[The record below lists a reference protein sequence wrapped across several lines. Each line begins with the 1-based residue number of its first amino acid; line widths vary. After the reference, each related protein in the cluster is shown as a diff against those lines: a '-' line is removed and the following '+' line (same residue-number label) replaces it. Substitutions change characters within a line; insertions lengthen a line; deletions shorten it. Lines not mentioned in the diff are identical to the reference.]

1 MKPAPLRY
9 HAARDVAEALS
20 LLRDEPEAKL
30 LAGGQSLMPMAN
42 FRLLRPSL
50 LIDINRID
58 GLGDI
63 VRTPEGLRIGARARH
78 VAVETSALVASMFP
92 VLAHAMT
99 HVAHPTIRNRG
110 TFGGSLAHADPAA
123 ELPMLALLLDAVL
136 TIRSAAGERR
146 SVMPDFL
153 VGALTTSLAPDEMLV
168 AIDLPALPEG
178 AGWGF
183 EEMARRHGDY
193 ALAAVAVV
201 VRRARGV
208 VAEARVALT
217 GVGETAQRVPAA
229 EAALIGARPEGAALE
244 ACVAAVRESIAPG
257 DDLHASAEYRV
268 HLAGVLTARAAAAAW
283 ARAA

>member
-9 HAARDVAEALS
+9 HAARDVAEAVA

-63 VRTPEGLRIGARARH
+63 TRTPGGLRIGARARH
-78 VAVETSALVASMFP
+78 VAVETSALVASLFP

-136 TIRSAAGERR
+136 TIRSAGGERR
-146 SVMPDFL
+146 STMPDFL

-168 AIDLPALPEG
+168 AIDLPALPDG

-193 ALAAVAVV
+193 ALAAVSVV
-201 VRRARGV
+201 LCRAGDA
-208 VAEARVALT
+208 VAEARIALT
-217 GVGETAQRVPAA
+217 GVGETAMRVPAA
-229 EAALIGARPEGAALE
+229 EAALIGARPEGAAL
-244 ACVAAVRESIAPG
+244 
-257 DDLHASAEYRV
+257 
-268 HLAGVLTARAAAAAW
+268 
-283 ARAA
+283 